1 MLAIGLELELEELE
15 LELEELATGLVWFD
29 WVAVEL
35 GIDVG
40 RIGTWFG
47 KGGR

>member
-1 MLAIGLELELEELE
+1 MLAIGLELQLEELE

-35 GIDVG
+35 VIDVG
-40 RIGTWFG
+40 LMDMGWEG
-47 KGGR
+47 S